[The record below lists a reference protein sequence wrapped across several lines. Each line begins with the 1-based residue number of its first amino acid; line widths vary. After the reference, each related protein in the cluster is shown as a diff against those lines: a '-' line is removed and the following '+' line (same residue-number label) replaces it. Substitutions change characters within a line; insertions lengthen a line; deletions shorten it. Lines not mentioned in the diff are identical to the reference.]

1 MSAMLIL
8 AGILT
13 SGDTCWSW
21 AAGWGPGGCRW
32 SSPGTSGTT
41 GRAGAASEIS
51 TLFRPGRY
59 QFRIPTRELM

>member
-21 AAGWGPGGCRW
+21 AAGWGPGGCRS

-41 GRAGAASEIS
+41 GRAGAASEI
-51 TLFRPGRY
+51 
-59 QFRIPTRELM
+59 